1 MKYKVILYTTGTD
14 PTPQASFSLYTFNSA
29 LAICQQWVNGSDS
42 TARAYLWD
50 GEIFRF
56 YQP

>member
-1 MKYKVILYTTGTD
+1 MKFKVILYTTGSD
-14 PTPQASFSLYTFNSA
+14 PTPQASFSFYTFNSA
-29 LAICQQWVNGSDS
+29 LLICQQWVNTGDT

-50 GEIFRF
+50 GSIWRF